1 MENKEIIYFDSKLIE
16 SKIQVI
22 RDGKTVWITQKN
34 MSLMFGVTQQNIS
47 LHIQNV
53 LDSKELDENSVH
65 KFFLC
70 TASDGKNYNTK
81 HYNHSVIIAVGN
93 RVNSLLASEFRAWV
107 AEIFRQYTVDGI
119 AINPNIAN
127 SPDLIE
133 KAVDRLAELRV
144 EESTLNKKVMDMISR
159 AVDYHTNPELKKYF
173 FAKVQNK
180 IHYAV
185 HGHTA
190 SELVVKRCDG
200 TKDNAGMTV
209 RKAKN
214 VTISEAKNGKSYL
227 DESEQKVTILLENI
241 FLDYAKMREL
251 RGKPI
256 YMQGWI
262 DFLDNLLLSNEF
274 EVLEGTGTV
283 SAEMCHNHVKN
294 QIGILKERE
303 SKKERLL
310 FN

>member
-1 MENKEIIYFDSKLIE
+1 MENKEIIYFDSKLME
-16 SKIQVI
+16 SKIEVI
-22 RDGKTVWITQKN
+22 RDGNTVWVTQKN
-34 MSLMFGVTQQNIS
+34 IALMFGVTPRNIGM
-47 LHIQNV
+47 HIQNIF
-53 LDSKELDENSVH
+53 DSGELDINRT
-65 KFFLC
+65 KKDFFLVQIEGNREVKRMV
-70 TASDGKNYNTK
+70 T
-81 HYNHSVIIAVGN
+81 HYNHEVIIAVGN

-200 TKDNAGMTV
+200 TKQDAGMTT
-209 RKAKN
+209 RKSKN

-262 DFLDNLLLSNEF
+262 DFLDNLLLNNEF
-274 EVLEGTGTV
+274 EVLEGTGTI
-283 SAEMCHNHVKN
+283 SAEMCHNHVKK
-294 QIGILKERE
+294 QVGILKERE
-303 SKKERLL
+303 SKKTRK
-310 FN
+310 